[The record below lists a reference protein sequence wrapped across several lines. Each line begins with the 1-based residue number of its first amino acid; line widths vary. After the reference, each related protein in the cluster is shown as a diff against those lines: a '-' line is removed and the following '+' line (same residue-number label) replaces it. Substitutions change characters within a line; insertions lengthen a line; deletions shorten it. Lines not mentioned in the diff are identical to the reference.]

1 MERKIHPL
9 ETETIKCGSA
19 GQAASHGTTPTM
31 LSAFYVRFSWNYV
44 QREGHF
50 TVSCSVKVTMGQN
63 WFGLV
68 IFIIIIGNII
78 YDSDSEDE
86 IVLAQKRMT
95 ATSKAW
101 LVDFISTIQDGS
113 TEAIFKNVK
122 AF

>member
-1 MERKIHPL
+1 M
-9 ETETIKCGSA
+9 
-19 GQAASHGTTPTM
+19 
-31 LSAFYVRFSWNYV
+31 